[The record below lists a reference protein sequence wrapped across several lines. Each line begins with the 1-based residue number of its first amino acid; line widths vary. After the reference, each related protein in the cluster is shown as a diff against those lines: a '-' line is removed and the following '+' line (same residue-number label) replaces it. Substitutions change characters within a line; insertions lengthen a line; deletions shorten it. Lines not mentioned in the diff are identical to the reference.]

1 MKDDLLWVYEGLTEY
16 LGEVLTARSGLEN
29 PQMFRESVA
38 YLAAIFDQRPG
49 RDWRSLQDTSDAAV
63 FLYDSGMD
71 WSNWRRSVD
80 FYQEGELLWLD
91 VDATLRRLTK
101 NKKSINDFCR
111 IFHGGPGGEPALKT
125 YTFDDIVSTLNGLAP
140 YDWAGFLRERLD
152 ATPAKTP
159 LESVENSGWKVVYS
173 ELPNDFQQNVETVRK
188 YLNLSLSLGLQ
199 VDHDG
204 LVLDV
209 IHDGPAYKAGLGP
222 GMKIT
227 AVDGR
232 QFTLEALK
240 DSINSE
246 KSGTSPIQLII
257 SNGPQVQTYSVDYHG
272 GLRYPHIEQNTA
284 APDYLSDVIQPLA
297 K

>member
-1 MKDDLLWVYEGLTEY
+1 
-16 LGEVLTARSGLEN
+16 
-29 PQMFRESVA
+29 
-38 YLAAIFDQRPG
+38 
-49 RDWRSLQDTSDAAV
+49 
-63 FLYDSGMD
+63 
-71 WSNWRRSVD
+71 
-80 FYQEGELLWLD
+80 
-91 VDATLRRLTK
+91 
-101 NKKSINDFCR
+101 
-111 IFHGGPGGEPALKT
+111 
-125 YTFDDIVSTLNGLAP
+125 
-140 YDWAGFLRERLD
+140 
-152 ATPAKTP
+152 
-159 LESVENSGWKVVYS
+159 
-173 ELPNDFQQNVETVRK
+173 
-188 YLNLSLSLGLQ
+188 
-199 VDHDG
+199 
-204 LVLDV
+204 V